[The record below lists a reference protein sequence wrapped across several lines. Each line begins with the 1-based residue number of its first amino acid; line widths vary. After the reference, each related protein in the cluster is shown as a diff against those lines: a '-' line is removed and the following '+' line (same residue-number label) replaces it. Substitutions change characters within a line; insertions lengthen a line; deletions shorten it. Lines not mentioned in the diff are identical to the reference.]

1 MPADTTTEKKA
12 ASTPAA
18 VPSGFFN
25 RYGFSASVAAL
36 GVFLLI
42 LIHRSVYAYLM
53 TDDSYTID
61 LSSLHVADRPDWA
74 GDGLVSE
81 FKTSGP
87 LTGKMSI
94 FDPELTKHV
103 TEHYATNPWVAKVI
117 SVQKEFPNTL
127 RVKVEMRKPL
137 LAIEMKGQY
146 VLVDKEG
153 VRIPGTY
160 VQVPKFSFTVARIL
174 GVKSAPPEA
183 GKKWADAGIEAGIG
197 VAEAL
202 VDNRVDRMMTIG
214 AIDVSRVGRGGRDSE
229 ILIHAEDSVPIEWGR
244 SPATKE
250 YGELTVDD
258 KVRNLKGVLMSQPH
272 LKGVVRVKVQFDDPV
287 VIMKK

>member
-1 MPADTTTEKKA
+1 MPAETAVEKKA
-12 ASTPAA
+12 AAA
-18 VPSGFFN
+18 EKSPGFMQK
-25 RYGFSASVAAL
+25 YGFSATVAGL
-36 GVFLLI
+36 GLFMLV

-61 LSSLHVADRPDWA
+61 LSTLHVADRPEWA

-94 FDPELTKHV
+94 FDPDLTKHV
-103 TEHYATNPWVAKVI
+103 TEHYQQNPWVAKVL

-137 LAIEMKGQY
+137 VAVEMKGQF
-146 VLVDKEG
+146 VLVDKDQ

-160 VQVPKFSFTVARIL
+160 AQVPKFSFTVARVL

-183 GKKWADAGIEAGIG
+183 GKRWADAGLEAAVG
-197 VAEAL
+197 VASAL
-202 VDNRVDRMMTIG
+202 VDNRVDRMMTVN
-214 AIDVSRVGRGGRDSE
+214 AIDVSRVGRGGRE
-229 ILIHAEDSVPIEWGR
+229 TEVVVHAEESVPIEWGR
-244 SPATKE
+244 SPATRE
-250 YGELTVDD
+250 YGELTVDE
-258 KVRNLKGVLMSQPH
+258 KVRNLKGVLMSQPR
-272 LKGVVRVKVQFDDPV
+272 LKGVGRVKVQFDDPV
-287 VIMKK
+287 VIMRK